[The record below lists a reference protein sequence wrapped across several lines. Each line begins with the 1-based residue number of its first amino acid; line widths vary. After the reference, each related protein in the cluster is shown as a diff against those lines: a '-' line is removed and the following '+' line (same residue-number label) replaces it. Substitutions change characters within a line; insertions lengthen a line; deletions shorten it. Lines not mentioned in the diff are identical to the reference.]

1 MTAAMTPPTAT
12 REVDVL
18 IVGAGLSGIGSA
30 RHLQR
35 ECPGRSFALL
45 ESRDSL
51 GGTWDL
57 FRYPGIRSDSDM
69 YTLGYSFKPWVGN
82 KSLADGPSILKYLTE
97 TAEETGVTNHI
108 HYGRKVL
115 SARWDSTETNWIVT
129 VQRTDGGEME
139 EWRGNF
145 LLMCSGY
152 YSYEKPYIPDFEG
165 TDDYKGEL
173 FHAQHWPEDLDYSG
187 KRVVVVGSGATAVT
201 LVPEMARD
209 TAHITMLQRSPT
221 YIASL
226 PQEDGWAKR
235 LRGLLP
241 QSWVYRLV
249 RWKRVLFQIFTYR
262 LARRRPEFVRRLLL
276 GEVQKALGPDYD
288 VKKHFTPRY
297 NPWDERICAVPDG
310 DMFKAIRE
318 KRAEVVTDHIDRF
331 VENGI
336 QLKSGDTLEADI
348 VVLATG
354 LNMTFMSDIEFTV
367 DDKPVV
373 SSDLFAYRGMM
384 YANVPN
390 LAQVFGYTNSSWTLK
405 ADLTGEYV
413 CRLLNHMRR
422 NNYRVA
428 VPYLAEGGVEEEPM
442 MDFTSGYV
450 QRALDKFPRQG
461 KHVPWRVYQ
470 NYIKDSLL
478 LRFRPIRDNV
488 LQFR

>member
-1 MTAAMTPPTAT
+1 MNKND
-12 REVDVL
+12 VDVV
-18 IVGAGLSGIGSA
+18 IIGAGLSGIGA
-30 RHLQR
+30 AYHLQKQ
-35 ECPGRSFALL
+35 CPGKSYAIL
-45 ESRDSL
+45 EGREAI

-57 FRYPGIRSDSDM
+57 FRYPGVRSDSDM
-69 YTLGYSFKPWVGN
+69 YTLGYNFKPWAN
-82 KSLADGPSILKYLTE
+82 PKSIADGDSIREYIRE
-97 TAEETGVTNHI
+97 TATENGIDKKIRFGHRVVSASWSSEASAWTLGVENKATGET
-108 HYGRKVL
+108 L
-115 SARWDSTETNWIVT
+115 
-129 VQRTDGGEME
+129 EM
-139 EWRGNF
+139 RCNF
-145 LLMCSGY
+145 LLSCTGY
-152 YSYEKPYIPDFEG
+152 Y
-165 TDDYKGEL
+165 DYKAGYEPE
-173 FHAQHWPEDLDYSG
+173 FAGRDDFKGQVIHPQKWPEDLDYSG

-201 LVPEMARD
+201 LVPEMAKD

-241 QSWVYRLV
+241 QSWIYRLV

-276 GEVQKALGPDYD
+276 SEVQKALGPDYD

-310 DMFKAIRE
+310 DMFRAIRE

-367 DDKPVV
+367 DDKPIV

-428 VPYLAEGGVEEEPM
+428 VPYLAEGGAEEEPM

>member
-1 MTAAMTPPTAT
+1 MTASTAT

-35 ECPGRSFALL
+35 DCPERSFALL
-45 ESRDSL
+45 ESRASL

-69 YTLGYSFKPWVGN
+69 YTLGYAFKPWLGN
-82 KSLADGPSILKYLTE
+82 KSLADGPSILQYLTE
-97 TAEETGVTNHI
+97 TAEETGVTDHI
-108 HYGRKVL
+108 HYGRKVT
-115 SARWDSTETNWIVT
+115 SARWDSAQANWT
-129 VQRTDGGEME
+129 VVVERTDDGGNE
-139 EWRGNF
+139 EWRCNF

-152 YSYEKPYIPDFEG
+152 YSYDKPYIPEFEG
-165 TDDYKGEL
+165 TGDYRGRL

-201 LVPEMARD
+201 LVPEMAKD

-226 PQEDGWAKR
+226 PQEDGWAR
-235 LRGLLP
+235 ALRGKVP
-241 QSWVYRLV
+241 QSWIYRLV
-249 RWKRVLFQIFTYR
+249 RWKRVLFQILTYR
-262 LARRRPEFVRRLLL
+262 LARRRPKFVRRVLLN
-276 GEVQKALGPDYD
+276 EVQKALGPDYD

-310 DMFKAIRE
+310 DMFEAIRE

-336 QLKSGDTLEADI
+336 RLQSGAILEADI

-354 LNMTFMSDIEFTV
+354 LNMTFMSDIALSV
-367 DDKPVV
+367 DGEPVV
-373 SSDLFAYRGMM
+373 SSELFAYRGMM

-413 CRLLNHMRR
+413 CRLLNHMRDH
-422 NNYRVA
+422 NYKVA
-428 VPYLAEGGVEEEPM
+428 VPYLPEGGAEEEPM

-450 QRALDKFPRQG
+450 QRAVDKFPRQG

-470 NYIKDSLL
+470 NYIMDSLL
-478 LRFRPIRDNV
+478 LRFRPVRDDV